1 MDRNSYDQ
9 RLGYTNPNYGNPN
22 QQQNMQGGYQQPQQ
36 PGYVAQQQGYPN
48 NYEIDPNYQQ
58 NIQNKKYRSEASV
71 RSRFPRWFNNSNNQ
85 EAPKKQ
91 QQNNVVIYSPSTYE
105 DVQAL
110 IDHLKK
116 GEQVIVDFSTVNQ
129 TAVYRILDFM
139 SGAIYAL
146 NGSIQQITRN
156 IFLFAP
162 QGVTISVPIQFKR
175 Q

>member
-1 MDRNSYDQ
+1 
-9 RLGYTNPNYGNPN
+9 
-22 QQQNMQGGYQQPQQ
+22 MQ
-36 PGYVAQQQGYPN
+36 
-48 NYEIDPNYQQ
+48 
-58 NIQNKKYRSEASV
+58 KKYKSEGSV
-71 RSRFPRWFNNSNNQ
+71 RSRFPRWFAQ
-85 EAPKKQ
+85 DEQKREQKQ
-91 QQNNVVIYSPSTYE
+91 QQNNIVIYSPQTYE

-116 GEQVIVDFSTVNQ
+116 GEQVIVDFSTINQ

-162 QGVTISVPIQFKR
+162 QGVTISVPPIQTRKN
-175 Q
+175 

>member
-1 MDRNSYDQ
+1 MDNNGYYDNK
-9 RLGYTNPNYGNPN
+9 LGYTNNQTNYSNPVN
-22 QQQNMQGGYQQPQQ
+22 PSQGFYPSAQYPQQ
-36 PGYVAQQQGYPN
+36 PNNGYVN
-48 NYEIDPNYQQ
+48 NYSIPADPANMQ
-58 NIQNKKYRSEASV
+58 KKYKSEGSV
-71 RSRFPRWFNNSNNQ
+71 RSRFPRWFAQ
-85 EAPKKQ
+85 DEQKREQKQ
-91 QQNNVVIYSPSTYE
+91 QQNNIVIYSPQTYE

-116 GEQVIVDFSTVNQ
+116 GEQVIVDFSTINQ

-162 QGVTISVPIQFKR
+162 QGVTISVPPIQTRKN
-175 Q
+175 

>member
-1 MDRNSYDQ
+1 MDENYYDS
-9 RLGYTNPNYGNPN
+9 RLGYSNGGQFPPQQTYNPQYQGNSQQNYPANYGQPN
-22 QQQNMQGGYQQPQQ
+22 
-36 PGYVAQQQGYPN
+36 
-48 NYEIDPNYQQ
+48 DPNAFTDAPKRYH
-58 NIQNKKYRSEASV
+58 SEASV
-71 RSRFPRWFNNSNNQ
+71 RSRFPRWFATGEQ
-85 EAPKKQ
+85 KKEQ
-91 QQNNVVIYSPSTYE
+91 IQNKNNVVIYSPSTYE

-146 NGSIQQITRN
+146 NGSTQQITRN